1 MNTTLRSAA
10 WVQALRTAWQQR
22 PARERLWVM
31 AGSALIAL
39 VLLWQVAIA
48 PAWSV
53 WREAPARQARLETQT
68 RQMLQ
73 WQAEAR
79 QLQAPRRI
87 ERVEA
92 LRLLE
97 QSATRLLGPGAQLSP
112 QGDELR
118 LTLKAAPASGLAQW
132 LAQAREQAQARPR
145 LVKLQKQEPTDSDTG
160 VSWSGTLVLA
170 LP

>member
-1 MNTTLRSAA
+1 MSRWSELRRATSA
-10 WVQALRTAWQQR
+10 AWQQR
-22 PARERLWVM
+22 PLRERRLLTLGAV
-31 AGSALIAL
+31 
-39 VLLWQVAIA
+39 VLLAVAVWSGVVA
-48 PAWSV
+48 PAWQA
-53 WREAPARQARLETQT
+53 WREAPARQARLDTQT

-118 LTLKAAPASGLAQW
+118 LTLKAAPAGGLAQW

-145 LVKLQKQEPTDSDTG
+145 LVKLQKQEPADSDTG